1 MGKDR
6 QHAKFWV
13 TDERGSCEV
22 IGWNLKPEDEPKDQ
36 FDLAVAP
43 QVNDFNGHRS
53 VQLKL
58 IDWRPAQD

>member
-1 MGKDR
+1 
-6 QHAKFWV
+6 
-13 TDERGSCEV
+13 
-22 IGWNLKPEDEPKDQ
+22 
-36 FDLAVAP
+36 VAP